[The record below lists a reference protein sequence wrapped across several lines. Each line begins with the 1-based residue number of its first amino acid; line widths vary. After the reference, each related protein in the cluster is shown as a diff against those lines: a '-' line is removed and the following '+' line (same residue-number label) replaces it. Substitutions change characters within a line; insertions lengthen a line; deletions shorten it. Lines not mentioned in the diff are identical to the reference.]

1 MPRLRL
7 RLAHLA
13 HARLR
18 SKHPPPPREEGGEG
32 EGGEEE
38 ECLEEEEAWHPP
50 LVLPELLAECAGVLL
65 SFYLQFTC
73 FISTKKVQMLTP

>member
-1 MPRLRL
+1 MQTS

-18 SKHPPPPREEGGEG
+18 SIHSPPPREEGGEG

-38 ECLEEEEAWHPP
+38 EERLEEEEAWHPP
-50 LVLPELLAECAGVLL
+50 LVLPELPAECAGV
-65 SFYLQFTC
+65 
-73 FISTKKVQMLTP
+73 